1 METDKAR
8 MLGRLIGLIM
18 LPFLF
23 WWGWVYIENKAKDL
37 HDNAQIVYGTVL
49 ERNSCNDYVY
59 RGSSRRNRNNRR
71 CSYADYEIIFQYNV
85 NQKIFKGR
93 GTFRKE
99 ASQAKYKVGD
109 TVQIIYS
116 SRNPENSQLK

>member
-37 HDNAQIVYGTVL
+37 HDNAQIIDGTVL
-49 ERNSCNDYVY
+49 ERNSC
-59 RGSSRRNRNNRR
+59 NRR

>member
-49 ERNSCNDYVY
+49 ERNSC
-59 RGSSRRNRNNRR
+59 RNNRR

>member
-1 METDKAR
+1 
-8 MLGRLIGLIM
+8 M

-37 HDNAQIVYGTVL
+37 HDNAQIIDGTVL

-59 RGSSRRNRNNRR
+59 RGRKSNNRR

-116 SRNPENSQLK
+116 SRNTENSQLK